1 MPVPK
6 FFAPDYDE
14 AVTSEVETHLD
25 DIDVVLTEAN
35 VKIIF
40 YAKIINRVFIQC
52 CENLKKITGDFLA
65 IFLHTLWNVCV
76 CVCGVRVFYF
86 AE

>member
-14 AVTSEVETHLD
+14 AVTSEFETHLD

-52 CENLKKITGDFLA
+52 CEN
-65 IFLHTLWNVCV
+65 
-76 CVCGVRVFYF
+76 
-86 AE
+86 